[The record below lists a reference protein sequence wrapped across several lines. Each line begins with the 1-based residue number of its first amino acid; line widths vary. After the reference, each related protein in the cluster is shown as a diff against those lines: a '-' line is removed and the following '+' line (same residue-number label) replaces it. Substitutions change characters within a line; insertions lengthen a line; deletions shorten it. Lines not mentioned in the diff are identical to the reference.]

1 MDEPNKAVASDKA
14 EGTIVRG
21 SAGQSAGVATTGPSP
36 TPSPGYPP
44 APPTGPTSLPED
56 SAAPTAEG
64 KVYESAEQEEGDP
77 NAQREALGPEEEPA
91 PAISMTNPPPREPPS
106 LSGAKVSASRLYM
119 LLHNATNRASMD
131 EGALRSAWDDLKHH
145 MGGVV

>member
-1 MDEPNKAVASDKA
+1 MMENKRRRMRMADENAQANDKV
-14 EGTIVRG
+14 EGVIVRG

-36 TPSPGYPP
+36 T
-44 APPTGPTSLPED
+44 SLPPVSD
-56 SAAPTAEG
+56 GPAGS
-64 KVYESAEQEEGDP
+64 QP

-91 PAISMTNPPPREPPS
+91 EQGESEGDQPAPAISMTNPPPREPAS

-119 LLHNATNRASMD
+119 LLHNATNRASIAEND
-131 EGALRSAWDDLKHH
+131 LRSAWDDLKHH